1 MKGFAAPPPG
11 LSRRQKARIDAK
23 AALITALARLWF
35 GTVRV
40 EILNR
45 PVYND
50 YFKSPHTGS
59 VVAGSWHRHA
69 IFLFY
74 FFRDL
79 GQRGIMISRSLDGE
93 MTAGIARRFGYTPI
107 RGSSSRGGGQALQEM
122 VRFMS
127 DRSAKRLCGTAVDG
141 PRGPARVLKKGM
153 LALAKEA
160 GAWFVP
166 MACSGDRVLTF
177 PRAWD
182 RTIVPKPFSRVLID
196 FGRPFRVPA
205 DIGPAD
211 FEALRARTERRLN
224 DLTDRLDR
232 LCGRSPAL
240 SPY

>member
-1 MKGFAAPPPG
+1 MS
-11 LSRRQKARIDAK
+11 LSSRHRRQLARIETK
-23 AALITALARLWF
+23 AAAITALARLWF

-40 EILNR
+40 QILN
-45 PVYND
+45 PAVYEN
-50 YFKSPHTGS
+50 FFRSGHTGN

-79 GQRGIMISRSLDGE
+79 GRRGIMISRSLDGDL
-93 MTAGIARRFGYTPI
+93 TAGIARRFGYTPI

-127 DRSAKRLCGTAVDG
+127 DGSDKRLCGTAVDG

-153 LALAKEA
+153 LALAKES

-166 MACSGDRVLTF
+166 MACSGDRVWTF

-182 RTIVPKPFSRVLID
+182 RTIVPKPLSRVVID
-196 FGRPFRVPA
+196 FAQPFRIA
-205 DIGPAD
+205 RDISD
-211 FEALRARTERRLN
+211 TQLETLRQKTEIVLN

-232 LCGRSPAL
+232 LCGRVPAL
-240 SPY
+240 PPY

>member
-1 MKGFAAPPPG
+1 MRVSVFNPKP
-11 LSRRQKARIDAK
+11 SARTEAK
-23 AALITALARLWF
+23 ACLITALARLWF

-40 EILNR
+40 EIRNR
-45 PVYND
+45 PIYD
-50 YFKSPHTGS
+50 QYFKSAHTGN

-79 GQRGIMISRSLDGE
+79 GQRGVMISRSRDGE
-93 MTAGIARRFGYTPI
+93 MTAAIARRFGYTPI
-107 RGSSSRGGGQALQEM
+107 RGSSSRGGGEALQEM
-122 VRFMS
+122 VRFMA
-127 DRSAKRLCGTAVDG
+127 DRGAKRLCGTAVDG

-153 LALAKEA
+153 LALAKET

-182 RTIVPKPFSRVLID
+182 RTIVPKPFSRVMID
-196 FGRPFRVPA
+196 FGQPFRVAP
-205 DIGPAD
+205 DISAPD
-211 FEALRARTERRLN
+211 LEALRANTEKQLN

-232 LCGRSPAL
+232 LCGRPPAVA
-240 SPY
+240 PY

>member
-1 MKGFAAPPPG
+1 MNAPVLKNHSLP
-11 LSRRQKARIDAK
+11 RVETR
-23 AALITALARLWF
+23 AALIAALARIWF

-40 EILNR
+40 EICNR
-45 PVYND
+45 SIYED
-50 YFKSPHTGS
+50 YFRSAHTGA
-59 VVAGSWHRHA
+59 VVAASWHRHA

-79 GQRGIMISRSLDGE
+79 GQRGVMISRSRDGE
-93 MTAGIARRFGYTPI
+93 LAAGVARRFGYTPI

-127 DRSAKRLCGTAVDG
+127 DRRVKRLCGTAVDG

-153 LALAKEA
+153 LALAKET

-166 MACSGDRVLTF
+166 TACSGDRVWTF

-182 RTIVPKPFSRVLID
+182 RTILPKPFSRVLID
-196 FGRPFRVPA
+196 FGRPFRVAP
-205 DIGPAD
+205 DISDAQLERVRQET
-211 FEALRARTERRLN
+211 EAVLN

-232 LCGRSPAL
+232 LCGRPPAVA
-240 SPY
+240 PY